1 MEATTNFLLQT
12 ITGSQSNTLLQSI
25 DLVTVWLGQLDGAW
39 LAAFLKSTVFKNDD
53 KEILQNVDKEFR
65 LKHREVVEKAVQCTY
80 NLWFYMQRI
89 RSALHVLIEG
99 LTKSDLEITFVG
111 LTRLQEG
118 VKKIK
123 TDMDEVTK
131 LYADLLSNLSELR
144 NNTQDK
150 ARQATF
156 LKWFFYLAS
165 YALHFAA
172 PFAKHLVASNN
183 RALGDL
189 AEVALHI
196 AGGFADYYANEFGD
210 IERMSYEILG
220 VLADIHKSIK
230 DETAAWDKIQQS
242 FEYFNIQKSALVE
255 QLKDNNFL
263 EHKEAVLFKLTAT
276 TSGLQEVVKAI
287 ATFLKKAHETQF
299 ITLSNTMLKEI
310 QEASFST

>member
-1 MEATTNFLLQT
+1 MVIIHL
-12 ITGSQSNTLLQSI
+12 I
-25 DLVTVWLGQLDGAW
+25 DLHSIQI
-39 LAAFLKSTVFKNDD
+39 FS
-53 KEILQNVDKEFR
+53 
-65 LKHREVVEKAVQCTY
+65 
-80 NLWFYMQRI
+80 
-89 RSALHVLIEG
+89 
-99 LTKSDLEITFVG
+99 
-111 LTRLQEG
+111 
-118 VKKIK
+118 
-123 TDMDEVTK
+123 
-131 LYADLLSNLSELR
+131 
-144 NNTQDK
+144 
-150 ARQATF
+150 
-156 LKWFFYLAS
+156 
-165 YALHFAA
+165 
-172 PFAKHLVASNN
+172 
-183 RALGDL
+183 
-189 AEVALHI
+189 
-196 AGGFADYYANEFGD
+196 EFGD